1 MSQVLVKAL
10 TRLIEVYPDSIAGST
25 LTPSQKTQLEEF
37 SRKTQSVQVTPKGRG
52 VVYGILD
59 MDVVK
64 VTLEQLAP
72 NQNVSPSAPQRAVNI
87 ASTRS
92 SKLGRVCHDV
102 TYLLAKTVANPL
114 WESSEGPTEHF
125 NVATEEFGV
134 FSLEVGG
141 EKNSVLNT
149 HHSIWLVENQA
160 LFDRLDWL
168 PNNEPTTV
176 IWYRGQLHN
185 KLIDWLS
192 APERAPMVY
201 FFADYDGA
209 GLNNF
214 RRLNEKLKDRAEFWM
229 MPTWKELLNRY
240 GQNQLWVDTA
250 REFDSFERNSQ
261 RLLEQSPVLRELVT
275 EMKRQGLALE
285 QEAVWLSESNPQC
298 EEGKQE

>member
-1 MSQVLVKAL
+1 MSLSLVKAL
-10 TRLIEVYPDSIAGST
+10 TRLIEVYPDSIGGST
-25 LTPSQKTQLEEF
+25 LTPSQKKQLEEF

-52 VVYGILD
+52 VVYRILD

-64 VTLEQLAP
+64 VTLGQLVP
-72 NQNVSPSAPQRAVNI
+72 NQNVSSSAPQRAVNI

-92 SKLGRVCHDV
+92 SKQGRVGHDV
-102 TYLLAKTVANPL
+102 TYVLAKTVANPL
-114 WESSEGPTEHF
+114 WEVSGILTEYL
-125 NVATEEFGV
+125 NAATEEFGV

-141 EKNSVLNT
+141 ERNGDLNT

-192 APERAPMVY
+192 VPERASMVY
-201 FFADYDGA
+201 FFADYDGV
-209 GLNNF
+209 GLNNY
-214 RRLNEKLKDRAEFWM
+214 RRLKDKLEERAEFWM
-229 MPTWKELLNRY
+229 MPNWRELLNRY

-261 RLLEQSPVLRELVT
+261 RLLDESTEVRELVT
-275 EMKRQGLALE
+275 EMKKHGLALE
-285 QEAVWLSESNPQC
+285 QESVWLRNDEMTAF
-298 EEGKQE
+298 

>member
-1 MSQVLVKAL
+1 MSQALVKAL

-25 LTPSQKTQLEEF
+25 LTSSQKKQLEEF

-87 ASTRS
+87 ASTRC
-92 SKLGRVCHDV
+92 SKQGRVGHDV
-102 TYLLAKTVANPL
+102 TYVLAKAVANPL
-114 WESSEGPTEHF
+114 WEVSGVLTEHL

-134 FSLEVGG
+134 VSLEVGG
-141 EKNSVLNT
+141 ERNKNLQT

-168 PNNEPTTV
+168 PNNESTTV

-192 APERAPMVY
+192 VPERAPMVY
-201 FFADYDGA
+201 FFADYDGV

-214 RRLNEKLKDRAEFWM
+214 RRLNERLKERAKFWM
-229 MPTWKELLNRY
+229 MPNWKELLNGY

-261 RLLEQSPVLRELVT
+261 TLLEESTEVRELVT
-275 EMKRQGLALE
+275 EMKKHGLALE
-285 QEAVWLSESNPQC
+285 QEAVWLRDTYLHC

>member
-1 MSQVLVKAL
+1 MSQALVKAL
-10 TRLIEVYPDSIAGST
+10 TRLIEVYPDSVAGSI
-25 LTPSQKTQLEEF
+25 LTPSQKKQLDEF

-52 VVYGILD
+52 VVYRIQD
-59 MDVVK
+59 IDVVK

-72 NQNVSPSAPQRAVNI
+72 NQNVSLSAPQRAVNI
-87 ASTRS
+87 ATTRS
-92 SKLGRVCHDV
+92 SKRGRVDHDV
-102 TYLLAKTVANPL
+102 TYVLAKAVANPL
-114 WESSEGPTEHF
+114 WQVSGVLTEHLDA
-125 NVATEEFGV
+125 ATEKFGV

-141 EKNSVLNT
+141 ERNRDLNT

-192 APERAPMVY
+192 VPKRAPMVY
-201 FFADYDGA
+201 FFADYDGV

-214 RRLNEKLKDRAEFWM
+214 RRLNERIKERAEFWM
-229 MPTWKELLNRY
+229 MPNWKELLNRY

-261 RLLEQSPVLRELVT
+261 RLLEQSPLLGELVT
-275 EMKRQGLALE
+275 EMKKQGLALE
-285 QEAVWLSESNPQC
+285 QEAIWLIDADLQC
-298 EEGKQE
+298 EQGKQE

>member
-1 MSQVLVKAL
+1 MSQALVKAL
-10 TRLIEVYPDSIAGST
+10 TRLVDAYPDSVAGSAM
-25 LTPSQKTQLEEF
+25 TPSQKKQLEEF
-37 SRKTQSVQVTPKGRG
+37 CRKTQSVQVIPKGRG
-52 VVYGILD
+52 IAYKIQNI
-59 MDVVK
+59 DVVK

-72 NQNVSPSAPQRAVNI
+72 NQNVSPSAPKRAVNI
-87 ASTRS
+87 ATTRS
-92 SKLGRVCHDV
+92 SKQGRASHDV
-102 TYLLAKTVANPL
+102 TYMLAKTVANPL
-114 WESSEGPTEHF
+114 WAVSGVLTEHL
-125 NVATEEFGV
+125 NIATEEFGV

-141 EKNSVLNT
+141 ERNRNLHT

-192 APERAPMVY
+192 VPERAPMVY
-201 FFADYDGA
+201 FFADYDGV

-214 RRLNEKLKDRAEFWM
+214 RRLNERLKERAEFWM
-229 MPTWKELLNRY
+229 MPNWKELLMRY

-261 RLLEQSPVLRELVT
+261 RFFEQCPVLQALVT
-275 EMKRQGLALE
+275 EMKKHGLALE
-285 QEAVWLSESNPQC
+285 QEAVWLKNE
-298 EEGKQE
+298 

>member
-25 LTPSQKTQLEEF
+25 LTLSQKKQLDEF

-52 VVYGILD
+52 VVYLILD

-72 NQNVSPSAPQRAVNI
+72 NQNVSPSAPQRAINI

-92 SKLGRVCHDV
+92 SKRGRVGHDV
-102 TYLLAKTVANPL
+102 TYVLAKVVANPL
-114 WESSEGPTEHF
+114 WQVSGVLTEHL
-125 NVATEEFGV
+125 NASTEKFGV

-141 EKNSVLNT
+141 ERNRDLTT

-168 PNNEPTTV
+168 PNNEPTTI

-185 KLIDWLS
+185 KLIEWLS
-192 APERAPMVY
+192 VPERASMVY
-201 FFADYDGA
+201 FFADYDGV

-214 RRLNEKLKDRAEFWM
+214 RRLKEKLGERAEFWM
-229 MPTWKELLNRY
+229 MPNWKALLNRY

-250 REFDSFERNSQ
+250 REFTSFLENSSN
-261 RLLEQSPVLRELVT
+261 LLTKSSHLQALVL
-275 EMKRQGLALE
+275 EMQTNGLALE
-285 QEAVWLSESNPQC
+285 QESIWLS
-298 EEGKQE
+298 KK

>member
-10 TRLIEVYPDSIAGST
+10 TRLIEAYPDSIAGSILT
-25 LTPSQKTQLEEF
+25 LSQKKQLDEF

-52 VVYGILD
+52 VVYLILD

-72 NQNVSPSAPQRAVNI
+72 NQNVSPSTPQRAINI

-92 SKLGRVCHDV
+92 SKRGRVGHDV
-102 TYLLAKTVANPL
+102 TYVLAKVVANPL
-114 WESSEGPTEHF
+114 WQVSGVLTEHL
-125 NVATEEFGV
+125 NAMTEKFGV

-141 EKNSVLNT
+141 ERNRDLTT

-168 PNNEPTTV
+168 PNNEPTTI

-192 APERAPMVY
+192 VPERAPTVY
-201 FFADYDGA
+201 FFADYDGV

-214 RRLNEKLKDRAEFWM
+214 RRLKEKLGERAEFWI
-229 MPTWKELLNRY
+229 MPNWKALLNRY

-250 REFDSFERNSQ
+250 REFNSFLENSSNFLTKSSHLQ
-261 RLLEQSPVLRELVT
+261 ALVLEMQT
-275 EMKRQGLALE
+275 NGLALE
-285 QEAVWLSESNPQC
+285 QESIWLS
-298 EEGKQE
+298 KK

>member
-25 LTPSQKTQLEEF
+25 LTLSQKKQLDEF

-52 VVYGILD
+52 VVYLILD

-72 NQNVSPSAPQRAVNI
+72 NQNVSPSVPQRAINI

-92 SKLGRVCHDV
+92 SKRGRVGHDV
-102 TYLLAKTVANPL
+102 TYVLAKVVANPL
-114 WESSEGPTEHF
+114 WQVSGVLTEHL
-125 NVATEEFGV
+125 NASTEKFGV

-141 EKNSVLNT
+141 ERNRDLTT

-168 PNNEPTTV
+168 PNNEPTTI

-185 KLIDWLS
+185 KLIEWLS
-192 APERAPMVY
+192 VPERASMVY
-201 FFADYDGA
+201 FFADYDGV

-214 RRLNEKLKDRAEFWM
+214 RRLKEKLGERAEFWI
-229 MPTWKELLNRY
+229 MPNWKALLNRY

-250 REFDSFERNSQ
+250 REFNSFLENSNNFLTKSSHLQ
-261 RLLEQSPVLRELVT
+261 ELVL
-275 EMKRQGLALE
+275 EMQTNGLALE
-285 QEAVWLSESNPQC
+285 QESIWLS
-298 EEGKQE
+298 KK

>member
-10 TRLIEVYPDSIAGST
+10 TRLIEMHPDSIAGST
-25 LTPSQKTQLEEF
+25 LTSSQKKQLDEF

-59 MDVVK
+59 MNVVK

-92 SKLGRVCHDV
+92 SKQGRVGHDV
-102 TYLLAKTVANPL
+102 TYVLAKAVANPL
-114 WESSEGPTEHF
+114 WESFGGPTEHL

-141 EKNSVLNT
+141 ERNRDLNT

-192 APERAPMVY
+192 VPERATMVY
-201 FFADYDGA
+201 FFADYDGV

-214 RRLNEKLKDRAEFWM
+214 RRLKEKLEERAEFWM
-229 MPTWKELLNRY
+229 MPNWKELLKRY
-240 GQNQLWVDTA
+240 GQNQLWNDTA
-250 REFDSFERNSQ
+250 REFNSFLESNSN
-261 RLLEQSPVLRELVT
+261 LLVQSSDLQALVL
-275 EMKRQGLALE
+275 EMQTNGLALE
-285 QEAVWLSESNPQC
+285 QESIWLS
-298 EEGKQE
+298 KK

>member
-1 MSQVLVKAL
+1 MSQALVKAL
-10 TRLIEVYPDSIAGST
+10 MRLIEVYPDSIAGST
-25 LTPSQKTQLEEF
+25 LTSSQKKQLEEF

-52 VVYGILD
+52 VVYGILY

-72 NQNVSPSAPQRAVNI
+72 NQNVSPLAPQRAVNI

-92 SKLGRVCHDV
+92 SKKGRAGHDV
-102 TYLLAKTVANPL
+102 TYVLAKSVANPQ
-114 WESSEGPTEHF
+114 WESSRGPADHL
-125 NVATEEFGV
+125 NVATEKFGV

-141 EKNSVLNT
+141 ERNMDLAT

-192 APERAPMVY
+192 VPERAPMVY
-201 FFADYDGA
+201 FFADYDGV

-214 RRLNEKLKDRAEFWM
+214 RRLKESLNERAEFWF
-229 MPTWKELLNRY
+229 MPNWQHLLSKFGQNELWQSTSSDFESFVEQSSTWLTELPELL
-240 GQNQLWVDTA
+240 
-250 REFDSFERNSQ
+250 
-261 RLLEQSPVLRELVT
+261 ELVLV
-275 EMKRQGLALE
+275 MQKSGLALE
-285 QEAVWLSESNPQC
+285 QEAVWLVNDN
-298 EEGKQE
+298 

>member
-25 LTPSQKTQLEEF
+25 LTLSQKKQLDEF

-52 VVYGILD
+52 VVYLILD

-72 NQNVSPSAPQRAVNI
+72 NQNVYPSAPQRAINI

-92 SKLGRVCHDV
+92 SKRGRVGHDV
-102 TYLLAKTVANPL
+102 TYVLAKVVANPL
-114 WESSEGPTEHF
+114 WQVSGVLTEHL
-125 NVATEEFGV
+125 NASTEKFGV

-141 EKNSVLNT
+141 ERNRDLTT

-168 PNNEPTTV
+168 PNNEPTTI

-185 KLIDWLS
+185 KLIEWLS
-192 APERAPMVY
+192 VPERASMVY
-201 FFADYDGA
+201 FFADYDGV

-214 RRLNEKLKDRAEFWM
+214 RRLKEKLGERAEFWM
-229 MPTWKELLNRY
+229 MPNWKALLNRY

-250 REFDSFERNSQ
+250 REFTSFLENSSN
-261 RLLEQSPVLRELVT
+261 LLTKSSHLQALVL
-275 EMKRQGLALE
+275 EMQTNGLALE
-285 QEAVWLSESNPQC
+285 QESIWLS
-298 EEGKQE
+298 KK

>member
-1 MSQVLVKAL
+1 MSQVLAKAPP
-10 TRLIEVYPDSIAGST
+10 RRIEVHPDSIAGST
-25 LTPSQKTQLEEF
+25 LTPSQKKQLVEF

-52 VVYGILD
+52 VVYRILD

-64 VTLEQLAP
+64 VTLGQLVP
-72 NQNVSPSAPQRAVNI
+72 NQELPSSVPQRAVNI

-92 SKLGRVCHDV
+92 SKKGRAGHDV
-102 TYLLAKTVANPL
+102 TYVLAKTVASPL
-114 WESSEGPTEHF
+114 WKVSGVLTEHL
-125 NVATEEFGV
+125 NAATEEFGV

-141 EKNSVLNT
+141 ERNKNLHS

-192 APERAPMVY
+192 VHERSPIVY
-201 FFADYDGA
+201 FFADYDGV

-214 RRLNEKLKDRAEFWM
+214 RRLKEKLEARTEFWV
-229 MPTWKELLNRY
+229 MPNWKELLNRY

-261 RLLEQSPVLRELVT
+261 TLLEESTKVRELVT
-275 EMKRQGLALE
+275 EMKKHGLALE
-285 QEAVWLSESNPQC
+285 QESVWLRNDDMAAF
-298 EEGKQE
+298 

>member
-1 MSQVLVKAL
+1 MSQVLAKAL
-10 TRLIEVYPDSIAGST
+10 TRLIEAYPDSIAGST
-25 LTPSQKTQLEEF
+25 LTPSQKKQLDEF

-92 SKLGRVCHDV
+92 SKQGRVGHDV
-102 TYLLAKTVANPL
+102 TYVLAKAVANPL
-114 WESSEGPTEHF
+114 WESSEGPTDHL

-134 FSLEVGG
+134 FSIEVGG
-141 EKNSVLNT
+141 ERNRDLNT

-168 PNNEPTTV
+168 PNSEPTTV

-192 APERAPMVY
+192 VPDRAPMVY
-201 FFADYDGA
+201 FFADYDGV
-209 GLNNF
+209 GLNNYS
-214 RRLNEKLKDRAEFWM
+214 RLKMRLEQRTEFWM
-229 MPTWKELLNRY
+229 MPNWRELLARY
-240 GQNQLWVDTA
+240 GQNQLWNDTA

-261 RLLEQSPVLRELVT
+261 SLLREPSELQYLVT
-275 EMKRQGLALE
+275 EMKKQGLALE
-285 QEAVWLSESNPQC
+285 QESIWLS
-298 EEGKQE
+298 KK

>member
-25 LTPSQKTQLEEF
+25 LTPSQKKQLDEF
-37 SRKTQSVQVTPKGRG
+37 SRKTQSIQVTPKGRG
-52 VVYGILD
+52 VVYRILD
-59 MDVVK
+59 IDVVK
-64 VTLEQLAP
+64 VTLQQLAP
-72 NQNVSPSAPQRAVNI
+72 NQNVSLSAPQRAVNI

-92 SKLGRVCHDV
+92 SKQGRVGHDV
-102 TYLLAKTVANPL
+102 TYVLAKAVANPL
-114 WESSEGPTEHF
+114 WEVSGVQTEHL
-125 NVATEEFGV
+125 NAVTEEFGV

-141 EKNSVLNT
+141 KRNRDLNT

-192 APERAPMVY
+192 LPERAPMVY
-201 FFADYDGA
+201 FFADYDGV

-214 RRLNEKLKDRAEFWM
+214 RRLNERLKERAEFWM
-229 MPTWKELLNRY
+229 MPNWKELLKRY

-250 REFDSFERNSQ
+250 REFNSFLENSSN
-261 RLLEQSPVLRELVT
+261 LLAQSYHLQALVL
-275 EMKRQGLALE
+275 EMQANGLALE
-285 QEAVWLSESNPQC
+285 QESIWLSE
-298 EEGKQE
+298 E

>member
-25 LTPSQKTQLEEF
+25 LTLSQKKQLDEF

-52 VVYGILD
+52 VVYLILD

-72 NQNVSPSAPQRAVNI
+72 NQNVSPSAPQRAINI

-92 SKLGRVCHDV
+92 SKRGRVGHDV
-102 TYLLAKTVANPL
+102 TYVLAKVVANPL
-114 WESSEGPTEHF
+114 WQVSGVLTEHL
-125 NVATEEFGV
+125 NASTEKFGV

-141 EKNSVLNT
+141 ERNRDPTT

-168 PNNEPTTV
+168 PNNEPTTI

-185 KLIDWLS
+185 KLIEWLS
-192 APERAPMVY
+192 VPERASMVY
-201 FFADYDGA
+201 FFADYDGV

-214 RRLNEKLKDRAEFWM
+214 RRLKEKLGERAEFWM
-229 MPTWKELLNRY
+229 MPNWKALLNRY

-250 REFDSFERNSQ
+250 REFTSFLENSSN
-261 RLLEQSPVLRELVT
+261 LLTKSSHLQALVL
-275 EMKRQGLALE
+275 EMQTNGLALE
-285 QEAVWLSESNPQC
+285 QESIWLS
-298 EEGKQE
+298 KK

>member
-1 MSQVLVKAL
+1 MSQVLAKAL

-25 LTPSQKTQLEEF
+25 LTPSQKKQLVEF

-52 VVYGILD
+52 VVYRILD
-59 MDVVK
+59 IDVVK
-64 VTLEQLAP
+64 VTLQQLAP
-72 NQNVSPSAPQRAVNI
+72 NQNVSLSAPQRAVNI

-92 SKLGRVCHDV
+92 SKQGRVGHDV
-102 TYLLAKTVANPL
+102 TYVLAKAVANPL
-114 WESSEGPTEHF
+114 WEVSGVQTEHL
-125 NVATEEFGV
+125 NAATEEFGV

-141 EKNSVLNT
+141 ERNRDLNT

-192 APERAPMVY
+192 VPERAPMVY
-201 FFADYDGA
+201 FFADYDGV
-209 GLNNF
+209 GLSNF
-214 RRLNEKLKDRAEFWM
+214 RRLNERLKERAEFWM
-229 MPTWKELLNRY
+229 MPNWKELLNRY

-250 REFDSFERNSQ
+250 REFNSFLENNSN
-261 RLLEQSPVLRELVT
+261 LLAQSSHLQALVL
-275 EMKRQGLALE
+275 EMQTHGLALE
-285 QEAVWLSESNPQC
+285 QESIWLS
-298 EEGKQE
+298 KK

>member
-1 MSQVLVKAL
+1 MSRVLVKAL

-25 LTPSQKTQLEEF
+25 LTPSQKKQLEEF
-37 SRKTQSVQVTPKGRG
+37 SRKTQSVQIIPKGRG

-64 VTLEQLAP
+64 VTLDQLAP
-72 NQNVSPSAPQRAVNI
+72 NQDLSSTVPQRAANI

-92 SKLGRVCHDV
+92 SKQGRVGHDV
-102 TYLLAKTVANPL
+102 TYVLAKAVANPL
-114 WESSEGPTEHF
+114 WESAGGPTEHL

-141 EKNSVLNT
+141 ERNRELNT

-185 KLIDWLS
+185 KLVDWLS
-192 APERAPMVY
+192 VPDRAPMVY
-201 FFADYDGA
+201 FFADYDGV

-214 RRLNEKLKDRAEFWM
+214 RRLSERLKERAEFWM
-229 MPTWKELLNRY
+229 MPNWKALLKRY

-261 RLLEQSPVLRELVT
+261 RLLEQSSTLQCLVK
-275 EMKRQGLALE
+275 EMKKQGLALE
-285 QEAVWLSESNPQC
+285 QEAIWLSDSYLQGE
-298 EEGKQE
+298 

>member
-25 LTPSQKTQLEEF
+25 LTLSQKKQLDEF

-52 VVYGILD
+52 VVYLILD

-72 NQNVSPSAPQRAVNI
+72 NQNVSPSAPQRAINI

-92 SKLGRVCHDV
+92 SKRGRVGHDV
-102 TYLLAKTVANPL
+102 TYVLAKVVANPL
-114 WESSEGPTEHF
+114 WQVSGVLTEHL
-125 NVATEEFGV
+125 NASTEKFGV

-141 EKNSVLNT
+141 ERNRDLTT

-168 PNNEPTTV
+168 PNNEPTTI

-185 KLIDWLS
+185 KLIEWLS
-192 APERAPMVY
+192 VPERASMVY
-201 FFADYDGA
+201 FFADYDGV

-214 RRLNEKLKDRAEFWM
+214 RRLKEKLGERAEFWM
-229 MPTWKELLNRY
+229 MPNWKALLNRY

-250 REFDSFERNSQ
+250 REFTSFIENSSN
-261 RLLEQSPVLRELVT
+261 LLTKSSHLQALVL
-275 EMKRQGLALE
+275 EMQTNGLALE
-285 QEAVWLSESNPQC
+285 QESIWLS
-298 EEGKQE
+298 KK

>member
-1 MSQVLVKAL
+1 MSQALVKAL
-10 TRLIEVYPDSIAGST
+10 TRLVEVFPNSIAGSV
-25 LTPSQKTQLEEF
+25 LTPSQKKQLEEF
-37 SRKTQSVQVTPKGRG
+37 SRKTQSVQVTPRGRG

-59 MDVVK
+59 IDVVK

-72 NQNVSPSAPQRAVNI
+72 SHDSSSTVPQRAANI
-87 ASTRS
+87 ASTRR
-92 SKLGRVCHDV
+92 SKQGRVGHDV
-102 TYLLAKTVANPL
+102 TYVLAKTLENPL
-114 WESSEGPTEHF
+114 WDVSGVQTEHL
-125 NVATEEFGV
+125 NAATEEFGV
-134 FSLEVGG
+134 FSLEIGG
-141 EKNSVLNT
+141 ERNRELNT

-192 APERAPMVY
+192 MPHRAQMVY
-201 FFADYDGA
+201 FFADYDGV

-214 RRLNEKLKDRAEFWM
+214 RRLKEKLGGKAEFWM
-229 MPTWKELLNRY
+229 MPNWKELFQRY

-285 QEAVWLSESNPQC
+285 QEAVWL
-298 EEGKQE
+298 

>member
-25 LTPSQKTQLEEF
+25 LTASQKKQLDEF

-64 VTLEQLAP
+64 VTLQQLAP
-72 NQNVSPSAPQRAVNI
+72 NQNVSLSAPQRAVNI

-92 SKLGRVCHDV
+92 SKQGRVGHDV
-102 TYLLAKTVANPL
+102 TYVLAKAVANPL
-114 WESSEGPTEHF
+114 WEVSGVQTEHL
-125 NVATEEFGV
+125 NAATEEFGV

-141 EKNSVLNT
+141 ERNRDLNT

-192 APERAPMVY
+192 VPERAPMVY
-201 FFADYDGA
+201 FFADYDGV

-214 RRLNEKLKDRAEFWM
+214 RRLNERLKERAEFWM
-229 MPTWKELLNRY
+229 MPNWKELLKRY

-250 REFDSFERNSQ
+250 REFNSFLENSSN
-261 RLLEQSPVLRELVT
+261 LLAQSYHLQALVL
-275 EMKRQGLALE
+275 EMQANGLALE
-285 QEAVWLSESNPQC
+285 QESIWLSE
-298 EEGKQE
+298 K

>member
-1 MSQVLVKAL
+1 MSQALVKAL
-10 TRLIEVYPDSIAGST
+10 TRLVEVYPDSIAGST
-25 LTPSQKTQLEEF
+25 LTPSQKKQLEEF

-59 MDVVK
+59 MNVVK
-64 VTLEQLAP
+64 ITLDQLAP

-92 SKLGRVCHDV
+92 SKQGRVGHNV
-102 TYLLAKTVANPL
+102 TYVLAKTVANPL
-114 WESSEGPTEHF
+114 WEVSGILTEHL
-125 NVATEEFGV
+125 NIATEEFGV

-141 EKNSVLNT
+141 ERNKNLQT

-168 PNNEPTTV
+168 PSNEPTTV

-192 APERAPMVY
+192 VPERAPMVY
-201 FFADYDGA
+201 FFADYDGV

-214 RRLNEKLKDRAEFWM
+214 RRLKEKLEERTEFWM
-229 MPTWKELLNRY
+229 MPNWKGLLNHY
-240 GQNQLWVDTA
+240 GQNGLWVDTS
-250 REFDSFERNSQ
+250 REFESFERNSQ
-261 RLLEQSPVLRELVT
+261 RLLDQSPALRELVT
-275 EMKRQGLALE
+275 EMKKYGLALE
-285 QEAVWLSESNPQC
+285 QEAVWLSDMFLHC
-298 EEGKQE
+298 EKGKQE

>member
-25 LTPSQKTQLEEF
+25 LTLSQKKQLDEF

-52 VVYGILD
+52 VVYLILN

-72 NQNVSPSAPQRAVNI
+72 NQNVSPSAPQRAINI

-92 SKLGRVCHDV
+92 SKRGRVGHDV
-102 TYLLAKTVANPL
+102 TYVLAKVVANPL
-114 WESSEGPTEHF
+114 WQVSGVLTEHL
-125 NVATEEFGV
+125 NASTEKFGV

-141 EKNSVLNT
+141 ERNRDLTT

-168 PNNEPTTV
+168 PNDEPTTI

-185 KLIDWLS
+185 KLIEWLS
-192 APERAPMVY
+192 VPERASMVY
-201 FFADYDGA
+201 FFADYDGV

-214 RRLNEKLKDRAEFWM
+214 RRLKEKLGERAEFWM
-229 MPTWKELLNRY
+229 MPNWKALLNRY

-250 REFDSFERNSQ
+250 REFTSFLENSSN
-261 RLLEQSPVLRELVT
+261 LLTKSSHLQALVL
-275 EMKRQGLALE
+275 EMQTNGLALE
-285 QEAVWLSESNPQC
+285 QESIWLS
-298 EEGKQE
+298 KK

>member
-1 MSQVLVKAL
+1 MSQALVKAL
-10 TRLIEVYPDSIAGST
+10 TRLLELYPDSVAGST
-25 LTPSQKTQLEEF
+25 FTPAQKKQLDEY

-59 MDVVK
+59 IDVVK

-72 NQNVSPSAPQRAVNI
+72 NQNVPTSAPQRAVNI

-92 SKLGRVCHDV
+92 SKQGRVGHDV
-102 TYLLAKTVANPL
+102 TYVLAKAVANPL
-114 WESSEGPTEHF
+114 WEVSGVLTEHL

-141 EKNSVLNT
+141 ERNKNLHT

-192 APERAPMVY
+192 VPERASMVY
-201 FFADYDGA
+201 FFPDYDGV
-209 GLNNF
+209 GLNNY
-214 RRLNEKLKDRAEFWM
+214 RRLKERLEDRTEFWM
-229 MPTWKELLNRY
+229 MPKWKELLVRY
-240 GQNQLWVDTA
+240 GQNALWVDTT
-250 REFDSFERNSQ
+250 REFESFEQNSQ
-261 RLLEQSPVLRELVT
+261 RLLEQSAQIRDLVI
-275 EMKRQGLALE
+275 EMKRRGLALE
-285 QEAVWLSESNPQC
+285 QEAVWLSDTYLQC
-298 EEGKQE
+298 E

>member
-1 MSQVLVKAL
+1 MSQALVKAL

-25 LTPSQKTQLEEF
+25 LTSSQKKLLEEF

-92 SKLGRVCHDV
+92 SKQGRVGHDV
-102 TYLLAKTVANPL
+102 TYVLAKAVANPL
-114 WESSEGPTEHF
+114 WESSGGPTDHL

-141 EKNSVLNT
+141 ERNRDLNT

-192 APERAPMVY
+192 VPERAPKVY
-201 FFADYDGA
+201 FFADYDGV
-209 GLNNF
+209 GLSNF
-214 RRLNEKLKDRAEFWM
+214 RRLNERLKERAEFWM
-229 MPTWKELLNRY
+229 MPNWKELLNRY

-250 REFDSFERNSQ
+250 REFNSFLENNSN
-261 RLLEQSPVLRELVT
+261 LLVQSSHLQALVL
-275 EMKRQGLALE
+275 EMQTNGLALE
-285 QEAVWLSESNPQC
+285 QESIWLS
-298 EEGKQE
+298 KK

>member
-25 LTPSQKTQLEEF
+25 LTPSQKKQLEEF

-59 MDVVK
+59 IDVVK

-72 NQNVSPSAPQRAVNI
+72 NQNLSSSVPQRAVNI

-92 SKLGRVCHDV
+92 SKQGYAGHDV
-102 TYLLAKTVANPL
+102 TYVLAKTAANPR
-114 WESSEGPTEHF
+114 WEVSGGVLTEHL
-125 NVATEEFGV
+125 NVATDEFGV

-141 EKNSVLNT
+141 ERNRDLNT

-176 IWYRGQLHN
+176 IWYRGHLHN
-185 KLIDWLS
+185 KLIEWLS
-192 APERAPMVY
+192 VPKRAPIVY
-201 FFADYDGA
+201 FFSDYDGV
-209 GLNNF
+209 GLNNY
-214 RRLNEKLKDRAEFWM
+214 RRLKDKLEERTEFWM
-229 MPTWKELLNRY
+229 MPNWKELLVRY
-240 GQNQLWVDTA
+240 GQNQLWNDTA
-250 REFDSFERNSQ
+250 REFKSFERNSQ
-261 RLLEQSPVLRELVT
+261 RLLELSSALRELVT
-275 EMKRQGLALE
+275 EMKKQGSALE
-285 QEAVWLSESNPQC
+285 QEAVWLEIV
-298 EEGKQE
+298 K